1 MASSAGTCT
10 TTEETFGT
18 IKKIK
23 FDLVAGSG
31 ASVNSIGS
39 NATTTNVFS
48 GNIRALTTVGGAG
61 GLAPS
66 ASWDITL
73 LDQSSVD
80 VLIGAGTNRSATTE
94 HTKEASM
101 GAVANDTL
109 TLTIANF
116 GSSNAAAVYVYIR

>member
-10 TTEETFGT
+10 ITEETFGT

-23 FDLVAGSG
+23 FDFVAGSG

-39 NATTTNVFS
+39 TTTTAVFN
-48 GNIRALTTVGGAG
+48 GNIRAMTTVGGAG

-66 ASWDITL
+66 ASWDITVK
-73 LDQSSVD
+73 DQSSVD
-80 VLIGAGTNRSATTE
+80 CLIGAGANRSATTE

-109 TLTIANF
+109 TLGIANV
-116 GSSNAAAVYVYIR
+116 GSSNAATVYLYIR

>member
-10 TTEETFGT
+10 ITEETFGT

-23 FDLVAGSG
+23 FAVVTGSG

-39 NATTTNVFS
+39 TTTTAIFS
-48 GNIRALTTVGGAG
+48 GNIRAMTTVGTG
-61 GLAPS
+61 GGTAPS

-73 LDQSSVD
+73 VDQSSVD
-80 VLIGAGTNRSATTE
+80 VLIGAGTNRAAAVE

-101 GAVANDTL
+101 GAVANDNL
-109 TLTIANF
+109 TLTVSGM